1 MSDYDRGAYAP
12 PSDAPL
18 AFDARDTRE
27 RRPAPVSLIVGIIV
41 LLVLAGALALL
52 YRGGVRERGDGAPP
66 VVGEPVGSVRTAPE
80 ATAPAADPALQL
92 DVYDD
97 RDAAATETVG
107 PEPTFAPEP
116 EQPVVRPVAPAP
128 AAAIPAPAPAPFPGV
143 AAPTPA
149 PTPAPARTPPVAA
162 APTRPAPA
170 RPTAAAPVARPAPT
184 ATPTI
189 EAAIA
194 AAPAAAPRP
203 AASSGPVS
211 VQIGAF
217 SSTDLATRELART
230 RGLVPGGGGT
240 RVDPVESNGATLY
253 RGLVTGFPSREAARA
268 YCDRL
273 QASARSCLVR

>member
-66 VVGEPVGSVRTAPE
+66 VVGDPVGSVRSAPD
-80 ATAPAADPALQL
+80 AAAPPADPALQL

-97 RDAAATETVG
+97 RDAATEAVG

-116 EQPVVRPVAPAP
+116 EQPVVRPMPPPPAAPPAAAIAAPAPVAAAPAP
-128 AAAIPAPAPAPFPGV
+128 AV
-143 AAPTPA
+143 AG
-149 PTPAPARTPPVAA
+149 PARTPPAA
-162 APTRPAPA
+162 IAPARPAPA
-170 RPTAAAPVARPAPT
+170 RPAAVAPPPRPAAAPAVS

-194 AAPAAAPRP
+194 AAPQAAV
-203 AASSGPVS
+203 SSGPAS

-217 SSTDLATRELART
+217 ASADIANRELARA
-230 RGLVPGGGGT
+230 RGSIPGGGGT